1 MCLVRNKQLLGTIKK
16 GSRPGSP
23 PEKSGGGRSP
33 PANSQ
38 PPEEADADAA
48 PSETPDVDDDIEE
61 LIDGSGCNS
70 SDGTIDEDC
79 SEEVSDVSAEC
90 VPSAAAGVVGELMML
105 SEENGVDLSEAT
117 AAVVAAATELLIHES
132 PPATDDVAGRCLVP
146 AIIGGSTLA
155 AARRGPPPW
164 VEGGPRRNNGYSVRT
179 WRSSSSRDRR
189 RSSTD
194 PYPRDPREQPRIH
207 SGATAHREPED
218 DDILE
223 EETPEQRNRQQ
234 QRNNSWAALGDRS
247 LPPDRPEDG
256 SGGSG
261 DGDSE
266 VEDAGGGGG
275 GRNVGPMVEMF
286 WRLKFKNR
294 PIRAGV
300 IRNLRNPGRP
310 LAFYFLPT

>member
-1 MCLVRNKQLLGTIKK
+1 
-16 GSRPGSP
+16 
-23 PEKSGGGRSP
+23 
-33 PANSQ
+33 
-38 PPEEADADAA
+38 
-48 PSETPDVDDDIEE
+48 
-61 LIDGSGCNS
+61 
-70 SDGTIDEDC
+70 
-79 SEEVSDVSAEC
+79 
-90 VPSAAAGVVGELMML
+90 
-105 SEENGVDLSEAT
+105 
-117 AAVVAAATELLIHES
+117 
-132 PPATDDVAGRCLVP
+132 
-146 AIIGGSTLA
+146 
-155 AARRGPPPW
+155 
-164 VEGGPRRNNGYSVRT
+164 
-179 WRSSSSRDRR
+179 
-189 RSSTD
+189 
-194 PYPRDPREQPRIH
+194 
-207 SGATAHREPED
+207 
-218 DDILE
+218 LE